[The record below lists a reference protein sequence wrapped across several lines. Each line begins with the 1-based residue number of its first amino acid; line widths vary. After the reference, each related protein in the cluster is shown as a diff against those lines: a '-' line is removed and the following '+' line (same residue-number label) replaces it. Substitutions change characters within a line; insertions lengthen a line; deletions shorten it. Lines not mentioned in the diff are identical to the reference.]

1 MLERVSDQETTHQE
15 NATYDC
21 DFLNDASQAMGE
33 ESPSMEREISETES
47 LLGCFLILGQING
60 AFDDSEKFHESL
72 FTLTSLAPAKALK
85 KAAQMAFV
93 GAKIEKYPLAR
104 VTDERLP
111 LIAREADGRWFLLAK
126 KIDGGYLIQRPDNRS
141 PEKITDEELQTLWAG
156 RVVKITNRRSA
167 TAFIRKFDIRWFI
180 PELLRYRLVA
190 VEVLIASAI
199 LQVLALISPLFFQ
212 VVMDKVLIHNALS
225 TLDVLVTV
233 LVTVSVFE
241 VILQALRQYLATRT
255 AARIDARLGGKLY
268 RHLIDLP
275 LTYFKS
281 CPVGVTVMR
290 VNEFNSIREFIT
302 SAANTLVIDLS
313 FTVIFFAVMYLYSPF
328 LTAIVAGSVPCY
340 MLVSFLVTAPLQKRI
355 EKLYRDGAVNN
366 SFLTETLSGVE
377 TVKALAL
384 EPQMVRRWER
394 QTRDFVYSNFEV
406 QKLMQLSSSL
416 VQIIQKCV
424 MVMVLWFGATMV
436 IGLELSIGQLI
447 AFNMMSNH
455 VMQPIIRI
463 TDLWREFVQT
473 RVAVERLAQVLNTL
487 PEISDKHTPP
497 PDNMRGKITF
507 EDVTFRYA
515 VGGEKILE
523 NFNLTIPAGKM
534 VAFVGRSGSGKSTIT
549 RLIQKLYVPE
559 IGRVCL
565 DDIHL
570 AELNPVL
577 LRQRMSSVLQENF
590 LFNRSVRDNIAVTD
604 PATPL
609 SRIVE
614 ASEIAGAH
622 EFILELKDGYDT
634 ILAEGGLSL
643 SGGQRQRIAIAR
655 SLISDPSVLIFDE
668 ATSALDD
675 HSQAIIQNSMKQIR
689 GGRTVILIAHRLSTV
704 RDCDAIFVLEKGK
717 VIEQGTHDEL
727 IKIKGGA
734 YRQLW
739 DLQRAEL
746 SLEADK
752 GAQSAPAEE
761 QEAEYFQTFST
772 LTGKVSI

>member
-1 MLERVSDQETTHQE
+1 MLERVPNHEIAQEVNTT
-15 NATYDC
+15 YGC
-21 DFLNDASQAMGE
+21 DFSGDGTQSTRESAPPE
-33 ESPSMEREISETES
+33 ERTISETES
-47 LLGCFLILGQING
+47 LLGCFLILGQINR
-60 AFDDSEKFHESL
+60 AFEDDTKFHEAL
-72 FTLTSLAPAKALK
+72 VALTQLSPEKALK
-85 KAAQMAFV
+85 KAAQMASL
-93 GAKIEKYPLAR
+93 GARIQKCTLQR
-104 VTDERLP
+104 MTDEMLP
-111 LIAREADGRWFLLAK
+111 LIAREAGGRWLLLAR
-126 KIDGGYLIQRPDNRS
+126 KIDGGYLVQRPDNQL
-141 PEKITDEELQTLWAG
+141 PEKITDSELQTLWAG
-156 RVVKITNRRSA
+156 RIVKISNRKSA
-167 TAFIRKFDIRWFI
+167 AAFIRKFDIRWFI
-180 PELLRYRLVA
+180 PELLRYRLLA

-233 LVTVSVFE
+233 LVVVSVFE
-241 VILQALRQYLATRT
+241 VILQTLRQYLATRT
-255 AARIDARLGGKLY
+255 AVRIDARLGGKLY

-340 MLVSFLVTAPLQKRI
+340 MLVSFLITAPLQRGI
-355 EKLYRDGAVNN
+355 EKMYRDGAVNN
-366 SFLTETLSGVE
+366 SFLTETLTGVE

-424 MVMVLWFGATMV
+424 MALVLWFGATMV

-497 PDNMRGKITF
+497 PEDMRGKITF
-507 EDVTFRYA
+507 EGVTFRYA
-515 VGGEKILE
+515 VDGEKILE

-559 IGRVCL
+559 AGRVSL

-604 PATPL
+604 PATPF
-609 SRIVE
+609 SRVVE
-614 ASEIAGAH
+614 VAEIAGAH
-622 EFILELKDGYDT
+622 DFILELKDGYDT

-704 RDCDAIFVLEKGK
+704 RDCDVIFVLDKGK

-727 IKIKGGA
+727 IKVKGGA

-746 SLEADK
+746 NLDTDTGTEA
-752 GAQSAPAEE
+752 APTEVPE
-761 QEAEYFQTFST
+761 SEYFQPFSI
-772 LTGKVSI
+772 LTGKISI